1 MSKINK
7 ILVVGASIAGPAVCY
22 WLKKFGFSPTLIERH
37 ESIRPGG
44 YAIDIRG
51 VATSIVK
58 KMGVY
63 DKICDKR
70 TALEKGQFVNKQGE
84 LLYEEYGE
92 KIGFRQDD
100 EVEIVRGD
108 LVKILMETIPGIPC
122 HFNQTIS
129 HIKEYDESVEVHF
142 RDGGTEQFDILIG
155 ADGLH
160 SNTREMSFGP
170 DDYVLKNLGAYIS
183 VFSMPNY
190 LKLSH
195 TEITL
200 ETDGKLLQIN
210 SDRNPEIAQAG
221 FLFRSNDVANNTR
234 YQKEQKNCLKETFL
248 NLGWE
253 SNNLLKLMEKTDDF
267 YFDSITQVI
276 MTSWTKGRVA
286 LVGDS
291 GYCASPLSGQ
301 GTSLALVGAYLLA
314 GELNKAKGNHTLAF
328 KKYNELLH
336 PFVKKN
342 QQFGV
347 WSSKTFLAP
356 VKHDKKD
363 AGKRTNE
370 ILKKLKIASN
380 AITLPDY
387 E

>member
-1 MSKINK
+1 
-7 ILVVGASIAGPAVCY
+7 
-22 WLKKFGFSPTLIERH
+22 
-37 ESIRPGG
+37 
-44 YAIDIRG
+44 
-51 VATSIVK
+51 
-58 KMGVY
+58 
-63 DKICDKR
+63 
-70 TALEKGQFVNKQGE
+70 
-84 LLYEEYGE
+84 
-92 KIGFRQDD
+92 
-100 EVEIVRGD
+100 
-108 LVKILMETIPGIPC
+108 
-122 HFNQTIS
+122 
-129 HIKEYDESVEVHF
+129 
-142 RDGGTEQFDILIG
+142 
-155 ADGLH
+155 
-160 SNTREMSFGP
+160 
-170 DDYVLKNLGAYIS
+170 
-183 VFSMPNY
+183 MPNY